1 MDASELPTDVE
12 QLKALLVS
20 TLAAKERELK
30 QARFEATQFKTRSN
44 AVQTRSDA
52 VQTRSQRTIF
62 DRRRAGKKAV
72 RSGTNDSGIAGCLT
86 RQDSGA
92 N

>member
-12 QLKALLVS
+12 LLKALLVS

-30 QARFEATQFKTRSN
+30 QARFEATQFKHEVNELSSTV
-44 AVQTRSDA
+44 AEQE
-52 VQTRSQRTIF
+52 
-62 DRRRAGKKAV
+62 KKAI

>member
-30 QARFEATQFKTRSN
+30 QARFEATQFKHEATQFKHLSL
-44 AVQTRSDA
+44 
-52 VQTRSQRTIF
+52 IH
-62 DRRRAGKKAV
+62 
-72 RSGTNDSGIAGCLT
+72 I
-86 RQDSGA
+86 
-92 N
+92 